1 MNYIN
6 SAVSGE
12 KKLTRK
18 KHDDVPQDFI
28 RLFWLIKPL
37 LVFFP
42 TRQKEN
48 FELCEPN
55 FYASHP
61 CYQSSAEAI
70 FLLSF
75 EAIKWIKMMPL
86 IK

>member
-12 KKLTRK
+12 KKLIRK
-18 KHDDVPQDFI
+18 KHDDVPQGFI

-42 TRQKEN
+42 TRQKKT
-48 FELCEPN
+48 
-55 FYASHP
+55 
-61 CYQSSAEAI
+61 
-70 FLLSF
+70 LSF
-75 EAIKWIKMMPL
+75 ANPTFTHPIHAIKAQQKQFFY
-86 IK
+86 